1 LVISTTHT
9 AQFPDF
15 LVAGVAKAGT
25 THLYEVL
32 KQHSKLFLPEKE
44 SFYFNRIELLQLG
57 KGEINN
63 PYKGLV
69 RTKEN
74 YAALFSNCPKDHI
87 SGEVGTGYFYD
98 YLHAIPR
105 IKKTAGDPKI
115 IVLLRHPV
123 SRCYSGYMHFV
134 KNAME
139 SLSFEEALKAEKSR
153 ISNGFSFMWH
163 YQELSKY
170 ALAAEAYL
178 KNFSRVKFLFFEQMV
193 QTPDDFYKELFDF
206 LELPI
211 EPFSHARTNASGK
224 PKSKALQGL
233 VTRPNPIKHGLRP
246 LFRAIVPEEKR
257 KGVRE
262 WFKNKN
268 LGKSDDMFPE
278 TRAMLNNYFADDIEQ
293 LEKVLQRKITYW
305 TP

>member
-1 LVISTTHT
+1 MVVSTSHKR
-9 AQFPDF
+9 QYPDF

-32 KQHSKLFLPEKE
+32 KQHSRLFLPEKE
-44 SFYFNRIELLQLG
+44 SFYFNRRELLELG

-63 PYKGLV
+63 PYKGLIQSQ
-69 RTKEN
+69 EAYN
-74 YAALFSNCPKDHI
+74 NLFSHCPADAI

-98 YLHAIPR
+98 YEYSIPQ
-105 IKKTAGDPKI
+105 IQKTVGDPKI
-115 IVLLRHPV
+115 VVLLRHPV

-139 SLSFEEALKAEKSR
+139 SLSFEEALQAEESR

-170 ALAAEAYL
+170 SLATEAYM
-178 KNFSRVKFLFFEQMV
+178 KSFSQVKFLFFEQMV
-193 QTPDDFYKELFDF
+193 QAPDAFYKELFDF
-206 LELPI
+206 LELPV
-211 EPFSHARTNASGK
+211 ERFSDARTNASGK

-233 VTRPNPIKHGLRP
+233 ITKPNPIKHGLRP
-246 LFRAIVPEEKR
+246 LFRALVPEEKR

-268 LGKSDDMFPE
+268 LGKSDKMLPE
-278 TRAMLNNYFADDIEQ
+278 TEAMLNEYFAEDIEQ
-293 LEKVLQRKITYW
+293 LENLLQHKITYW
-305 TP
+305 AP